1 MKAIV
6 SITLIVLLCGINSTP
21 INAIRICASRKK
33 SIENLSLKQNAPSVP
48 ENIPNDSNIARIVTD
63 DNIKFEKCTNFC
75 HALWQEDKTANGTE
89 IIILSQGCWKQSGE
103 QKCET
108 SECIALQRSTK
119 ALNNTKFCC
128 CHGDYCNVN
137 INSTNLLYSESKV
150 HNSIT
155 TENNQPTTEYLEQSD
170 SGRWMLIITSVLV
183 CVLLVICIVA
193 LMVYRMY
200 NTNMLTR
207 LGKPHSYTDQFMDS
221 AALRT
226 GTYTVDHLKLTTI
239 VGQGRYG
246 SVWQGSMGDQDVAVK
261 IFPSHY
267 RNYFQNER
275 DTYCLPFMEHP
286 SLLSYYGVDE
296 RVNLEGSVEY
306 LLVLSF
312 APGGTLTDFLRTHI
326 VDWTTFCK
334 MGLSMVKG
342 LAYLHTD
349 IHKGDKFKPC
359 IAHRDINSRNILIKA
374 DGTCC
379 ICDLGLAVQIAG
391 SKYYSNG
398 EEQHAE
404 IKSIN
409 DVGTLR
415 YMAPEVLEGAVNLR
429 DCESSLK
436 QIDVYAMGLVLW
448 ELVSRCSDIYM
459 PGSEVPQYKQP
470 YEKEIGLHPTFEQ
483 MQVLVSRNK
492 ARPLLEGN
500 LIDRPGVRLIRETME
515 DCWDA
520 DAEAR
525 LTALCIEER
534 LSELQ
539 SHRVTMH
546 FTDGSPMVNS
556 HCTLVPSTTNS
567 LYSEI
572 SHHDNAHVAHLSLHM
587 VQDNSSNEGGIV
599 ENLITLSPSES
610 IVHEHSFK
618 NSNEVAI
625 YNHTQALQ
633 PYQGRN
639 PCMERNLML
648 QSDSFEELGCNGN
661 VLVDKSM
668 KHACNDQYR
677 IVSEAQG
684 LVSHDYLSQHTTQLT
699 QLRPATPI
707 PYVQNVI
714 SDDGTSYGKRK
725 QTNVHEV
732 CSQESPR
739 KKLFGWPNF
748 KKLLAN
754 KKMYPYNKYQ
764 IDREDSKSNLL
775 SKQNVQ
781 IKTVET
787 NVTISPGGKYVNGII
802 TKPPGSATP
811 LDKNDKNA
819 VQIGK
824 QKLENDNNTNI
835 RPSTLPLVTLRNK
848 KGENNLSRQE
858 SIDKFNEVFNV
869 GSNVKVL
876 KDPHMRIKTPGDLP
890 PSVRKV
896 RGRGQSTARFSLYD
910 DRMMCNILSEEDDRS
925 DRAIW
930 NSVPFGM
937 DFGDSDEKHSP
948 AKLSTKNVTCF

>member
-6 SITLIVLLCGINSTP
+6 SITLIVLLYGINSIP
-21 INAIRICASRKK
+21 INAVRICASRKK
-33 SIENLSLKQNAPSVP
+33 SIENLPLKQNAQSVP
-48 ENIPNDSNIARIVTD
+48 ENISNDSNVVHTTD
-63 DNIKFEKCTNFC
+63 DDIKFEKCTNFC
-75 HALWQEDKTANGTE
+75 HALWQEDKTTNGTE

-128 CHGDYCNVN
+128 CHGDYCNLN
-137 INSTNLLYSESKV
+137 INSTNILYSDNKLQS
-150 HNSIT
+150 SIS
-155 TENNQPTTEYLEQSD
+155 TENNQPTTEYLEQPD
-170 SGRWMLIITSVLV
+170 SGRWILIITSVLL
-183 CVLLVICIVA
+183 CMLLVICIVA
-193 LMVYRMY
+193 LMVYRVY
-200 NTNMLTR
+200 HTNMLAR
-207 LGKPHSYTDQFMDS
+207 LGKPLPYSDQFMDS
-221 AALRT
+221 TALRT

-296 RVNLEGSVEY
+296 RVSMEGSVEY

-312 APGGTLTDFLRTHI
+312 ASGGTLTDFLRTHI
-326 VDWTTFCK
+326 IDWSTFCK

-404 IKSIN
+404 LKSIN

-415 YMAPEVLEGAVNLR
+415 YMAPEILEGAVNLR

-436 QIDVYAMGLVLW
+436 QIDVYAMSLVLW

-459 PGSEVPQYKQP
+459 PGSEVPPYRQP

-500 LIDRPGVRLIRETME
+500 LVDRPGVRLIKETME

-525 LTALCIEER
+525 LTALCIKER

-539 SHRVTMH
+539 SHRV
-546 FTDGSPMVNS
+546 
-556 HCTLVPSTTNS
+556 PSTTNS
-567 LYSEI
+567 LYSES
-572 SHHDNAHVAHLSLHM
+572 SHHDNVHAIQQTSHTI
-587 VQDNSSNEGGIV
+587 QDNSSNEGGFV
-599 ENLITLSPSES
+599 ENLVTLSPSES

-618 NSNEVAI
+618 NSNEVAM

-648 QSDSFEELGCNGN
+648 QSDSFEDLGCNGN

-668 KHACNDQYR
+668 KHACNDQYK

-714 SDDGTSYGKRK
+714 SDDGTSSYGKRK
-725 QTNVHEV
+725 QTNMHEI
-732 CSQESPR
+732 CTQESPR
-739 KKLFGWPNF
+739 KKLFGWSNF
-748 KKLLAN
+748 KKLLVN

-775 SKQNVQ
+775 TKQNVQ

-802 TKPPGSATP
+802 NKAPTFSSP

-819 VQIGK
+819 IQIGK
-824 QKLENDNNTNI
+824 QNFDNESNANS
-835 RPSTLPLVTLRNK
+835 RPSTLPLV
-848 KGENNLSRQE
+848 NLKNEKSKNISRQE

-869 GSNVKVL
+869 GSNVNIL

-910 DRMMCNILSEEDDRS
+910 DRMMCNILSEEDDRN
-925 DRAIW
+925 DKTIW
-930 NSVPFGM
+930 NSVPLGM
-937 DFGDSDEKHSP
+937 DLGDSDDKHSP
-948 AKLSTKNVTCF
+948 DKFSTKNVTCF

>member
-1 MKAIV
+1 MRAIV
-6 SITLIVLLCGINSTP
+6 SIVLITLLCGISLAP
-21 INAIRICASRKK
+21 INAIRKCASRKK
-33 SIENLSLKQNAPSVP
+33 NVENLSLKQNSAGVSEVTSNDH
-48 ENIPNDSNIARIVTD
+48 NINEDV
-63 DNIKFEKCTNFC
+63 KFEICNNFC

-89 IIILSQGCWKQSGE
+89 ITILSQGCWKQSGE
-103 QKCET
+103 QKCENT
-108 SECIALQRSTK
+108 ECVALQRSTK

-128 CHGDYCNVN
+128 CHGDFCNLN
-137 INSTNLLYSESKV
+137 
-150 HNSIT
+150 
-155 TENNQPTTEYLEQSD
+155 
-170 SGRWMLIITSVLV
+170 ITSSNLADPDNKIFNP
-183 CVLLVICIVA
+183 LSSQKSQP
-193 LMVYRMY
+193 RKSSY
-200 NTNMLTR
+200 N
-207 LGKPHSYTDQFMDS
+207 DQFMDS
-221 AALRT
+221 TALRT
-226 GTYTVDHLKLTTI
+226 GTYTVDHLKLANI
-239 VGQGRYG
+239 V
-246 SVWQGSMGDQDVAVK
+246 
-261 IFPSHY
+261 
-267 RNYFQNER
+267 
-275 DTYCLPFMEHP
+275 
-286 SLLSYYGVDE
+286 GVDE
-296 RVNLEGSVEY
+296 RISMEGSIEY

-312 APGGTLTDFLRTHI
+312 APGGSLTEFLRTHTI
-326 VDWTTFCK
+326 DWNTFCK
-334 MGLSMVKG
+334 MSLSIVKG

-349 IHKGDKFKPC
+349 IRKGDKFKPC

-374 DGTCC
+374 DGSCY
-379 ICDLGLAVQIAG
+379 ICDLGLAVQISG

-404 IKSIN
+404 LKSIN

-415 YMAPEVLEGAVNLR
+415 YMAPEVLDGAVNLR

-448 ELVSRCSDIYM
+448 ELITRCSDIYI
-459 PGSEVPQYKQP
+459 PGSDVPQYKQP
-470 YEKEIGLHPTFEQ
+470 YENEIGLHPTFEQ

-500 LIDRPGVRLIRETME
+500 LVDRPGVRLIKETIE

-567 LYSEI
+567 LYSES
-572 SHHDNAHVAHLSLHM
+572 SHHDNVHVVQLALNM
-587 VQDNSSNEGGIV
+587 VQDSNTNDNAIA
-599 ENLITLSPSES
+599 ENLVTLSPSDS
-610 IVHEHSFK
+610 VAHEHSFK
-618 NSNEVAI
+618 NSNEIAT
-625 YNHTQALQ
+625 YNHTQTLQ

-648 QSDSFEELGCNGN
+648 QSDSLEDLSCNGN
-661 VLVDKSM
+661 VLVDKSL
-668 KHACNDQYR
+668 KHACNDQYKTGT
-677 IVSEAQG
+677 EAQG

-714 SDDGTSYGKRK
+714 SDEGSSSYGKRK
-725 QTNVHEV
+725 QTNVQDT
-732 CSQESPR
+732 SLQESPR
-739 KKLFGWPNF
+739 KKLFAWPNL
-748 KKLLAN
+748 KKLLIN
-754 KKMYPYNKYQ
+754 KKMYPYSRYQ

-802 TKPPGSATP
+802 GKTSTSAMP
-811 LDKNDKNA
+811 VEKNDKNIA
-819 VQIGK
+819 QTGK
-824 QKLENDNNTNI
+824 QKQYENDNAMSNA
-835 RPSTLPLVTLRNK
+835 RPSTLPLVNLRNK
-848 KGENNLSRQE
+848 KRENNLSRQE

-869 GSNVKVL
+869 GSNVNNAL

-896 RGRGQSTARFSLYD
+896 RGRAQSTARFSLYD
-910 DRMMCNILSEEDDRS
+910 DRMMCNILNEEDDQS
-925 DRAIW
+925 DKAIW

-937 DFGDSDEKHSP
+937 DLGDNDGKHSP
-948 AKLSTKNVTCF
+948 TKLGTKNVTCF

>member
-1 MKAIV
+1 MRTIV
-6 SITLIVLLCGINSTP
+6 SVTLIILLYGVVLILSLVP

-33 SIENLSLKQNAPSVP
+33 NFETLSLKQNSTG
-48 ENIPNDSNIARIVTD
+48 ISQDGSNDQNVNKD
-63 DNIKFEKCTNFC
+63 IKFEECNNFC
-75 HALWQEDKTANGTE
+75 HALWQENKTANGTK
-89 IIILSQGCWKQSGE
+89 ITILSQGCWKQSGE
-103 QKCET
+103 QKCENI
-108 SECIALQRSTK
+108 ECVALQKSTK

-128 CHGDYCNVN
+128 CDGDYCNLN
-137 INSTNLLYSESKV
+137 
-150 HNSIT
+150 
-155 TENNQPTTEYLEQSD
+155 
-170 SGRWMLIITSVLV
+170 ITSSNLTYSDNKVFNSFSAQKNQTTTGWTNFITVLTIV
-183 CVLLVICIVA
+183 CTSLIMCFIVISYKY
-193 LMVYRMY
+193 LSYRKDAFIH
-200 NTNMLTR
+200 R
-207 LGKPHSYTDQFMDS
+207 LEKAIAYSDQS
-221 AALRT
+221 TESTTLRT
-226 GTYTVDHLKLTTI
+226 GTYMVDHLKLTTI

-261 IFPSHY
+261 IYPSHY

-296 RVNLEGSVEY
+296 RTSMEGSVEY

-312 APGGTLTDFLRTHI
+312 APGGSLTDFLRTHTI
-326 VDWTTFCK
+326 DWTTFCK
-334 MGLSMVKG
+334 MSLTIVKG

-349 IHKGDKFKPC
+349 IRKGDKFKPC

-379 ICDLGLAVQIAG
+379 ICDLGLAVQISG

-398 EEQHAE
+398 EEQHVE
-404 IKSIN
+404 LKSIN

-415 YMAPEVLEGAVNLR
+415 YMAPEILEGAVNLR

-448 ELVSRCSDIYM
+448 ELVTRCSDIYV

-470 YEKEIGLHPTFEQ
+470 YESEIGLHPTFEQ

-500 LIDRPGVRLIRETME
+500 LIDRPGVRLIKETME

-539 SHRVTMH
+539 SYRVTMH

-567 LYSEI
+567 LYSES
-572 SHHDNAHVAHLSLHM
+572 SHHDNVHVQLALNIG
-587 VQDNSSNEGGIV
+587 QDGNVNDSAIT
-599 ENLITLSPSES
+599 ENLVTLSPSDS
-610 IVHEHSFK
+610 TAHEHNFK
-618 NSNEVAI
+618 NSNEVAT
-625 YNHTQALQ
+625 YNHTQMLQ

-648 QSDSFEELGCNGN
+648 QSDSLEDLSCNGN
-661 VLVDKSM
+661 ILVDKSL
-668 KHACNDQYR
+668 KHTCNDQYK
-677 IVSEAQG
+677 IATEAQG

-714 SDDGTSYGKRK
+714 SDEGSSSYSKRK
-725 QTNVHEV
+725 QTNVYD
-732 CSQESPR
+732 SSFQESPR
-739 KKLFGWPNF
+739 KKLFAWPNF
-748 KKLLAN
+748 KKLLIN
-754 KKMYPYNKYQ
+754 KKMYHYSRYQ

-775 SKQNVQ
+775 AKQNVQ

-802 TKPPGSATP
+802 SKTSTSTVPIE
-811 LDKNDKNA
+811 KNDKNIA
-819 VQIGK
+819 QTEK
-824 QKLENDNNTNI
+824 QKQYENDSASSNG
-835 RPSTLPLVTLRNK
+835 RPSTLPLVNLQNK
-848 KGENNLSRQE
+848 KRENNLSRQQ

-869 GSNVKVL
+869 GSNVNNVL

-890 PSVRKV
+890 PSVRKI
-896 RGRGQSTARFSLYD
+896 RGRAQSTARFSLYD
-910 DRMMCNILSEEDDRS
+910 DRMMCNILNEEDDRN
-925 DRAIW
+925 DKAIW

-937 DFGDSDEKHSP
+937 DLGNNDGKYSP
-948 AKLSTKNVTCF
+948 TKLSTKNVTCF